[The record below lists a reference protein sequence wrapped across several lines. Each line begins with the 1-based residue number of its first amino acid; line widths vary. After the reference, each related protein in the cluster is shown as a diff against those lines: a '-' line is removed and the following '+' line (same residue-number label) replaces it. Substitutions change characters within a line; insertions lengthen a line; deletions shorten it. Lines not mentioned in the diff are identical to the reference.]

1 MHVAWLAAVGGRLGQ
16 CQDGQQEL
24 RRSARN
30 CLGRPP
36 GSHAEGESS
45 RTVAGSA
52 HAVVGEPSQY
62 LPAGDAPLV
71 ALVGDVL
78 GGELTVGHA
87 PVATVAVRARHGG
100 CPVRGGYVAGSRVSS
115 NAAGPTL
122 RPRRGRRAARCG
134 WCQRGWHRR
143 SHPRQSGG
151 GVDDDVA
158 YHTNGVSVGILD
170 GDHAYTRSSA
180 VIPVVAH
187 IVQICTTR
195 RAVLG

>member
-1 MHVAWLAAVGGRLGQ
+1 MGQTLGMNVGSMNTEWSMKGHAGTMNGDIVGPYMGPGWAAVGGRRGQ

-52 HAVVGEPSQY
+52 HAVVGDPSQY

-71 ALVGDVL
+71 APVGDVL

-100 CPVRGGYVAGSRVSS
+100 CPVRDGYVVGIRVSS
-115 NAAGPTL
+115 NAT
-122 RPRRGRRAARCG
+122 
-134 WCQRGWHRR
+134 
-143 SHPRQSGG
+143 
-151 GVDDDVA
+151 
-158 YHTNGVSVGILD
+158 
-170 GDHAYTRSSA
+170 
-180 VIPVVAH
+180 
-187 IVQICTTR
+187 
-195 RAVLG
+195 